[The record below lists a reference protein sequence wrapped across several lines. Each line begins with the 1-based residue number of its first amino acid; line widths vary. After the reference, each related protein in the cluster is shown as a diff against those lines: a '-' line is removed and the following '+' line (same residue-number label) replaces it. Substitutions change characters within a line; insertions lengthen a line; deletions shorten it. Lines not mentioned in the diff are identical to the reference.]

1 MIRVKR
7 FFFLMACFL
16 FVIAI
21 VLLFFV
27 DPLKVRAD
35 LEEASSSAGAPP
47 QGSSVVA

>member
-1 MIRVKR
+1 
-7 FFFLMACFL
+7 MACFL

-35 LEEASSSAGAPP
+35 LEEARTTDEKEASSAAGAPP
-47 QGSSVVA
+47 QGSSVIA